1 MVTNMITA
9 EEAFKISTDIKN
21 MMAIISK
28 NIQDSAEMGSVS
40 TGMYVKGFNA
50 SFLDKVINTLTSN
63 GFKVSLSLDREFLSI
78 SWDK

>member
-28 NIQDSAEMGSVS
+28 NIQDSAEMGNVS

-63 GFKVSLSLDREFLSI
+63 GFKVSSSLDREFLSI